1 MGSET
6 QPGSADTL
14 PDFYRAV
21 PAADAYDAPPTPGQA
36 QGLVEHVLEAEVID
50 EPDPDPDAEPDA
62 DRDPEA

>member
-50 EPDPDPDAEPDA
+50 EPEPDADPDPD
-62 DRDPEA
+62 PEA

>member
-50 EPDPDPDAEPDA
+50 EPEPDTEPDA
-62 DRDPEA
+62 DPDPEA